1 MFSLVK
7 QGLVNLL
14 IEDHKILGIFHL
26 QQILES
32 DVKQIPKPW
41 DIYRALSL
49 ISCHQWEVYS
59 GVLKGGQNPR
69 GLGKLI
75 ELGGDGVT
83 RKERGT
89 DHGGNHTWRAGKS
102 TISGWFSHSAASV
115 FVMDFQLLSLTEGT
129 MQCTCPT

>member
-41 DIYRALSL
+41 DIYQKLS
-49 ISCHQWEVYS
+49 IKSHQ
-59 GVLKGGQNPR
+59 N
-69 GLGKLI
+69 
-75 ELGGDGVT
+75 
-83 RKERGT
+83 
-89 DHGGNHTWRAGKS
+89 
-102 TISGWFSHSAASV
+102 
-115 FVMDFQLLSLTEGT
+115 QLSPMRITVHHHFIIH
-129 MQCTCPT
+129 QH